1 MTTQATP
8 TSRRLGNLPT
18 HQISPGEP
26 DIRGWLVVG
35 ADGRR
40 VGRVNDVL
48 VELHSL
54 TARHLE
60 IALDPGVAE
69 RAGASTI
76 VVPVESL
83 QVAPIRSLIHLHT
96 VTTDDLEDVPGFVT
110 GPEPV
115 HEEKLEPLQ
124 RFFRCHER
132 PADPVDFWRLRR
144 RERAGQP
151 YVCEASSYGN

>member
-1 MTTQATP
+1 MTTRAKP
-8 TSRRLGNLPT
+8 ASRRLGNLPT
-18 HQISPGEP
+18 HQILPGEP
-26 DIRGWLVVG
+26 DIRGWVVVG

-40 VGRVNDVL
+40 VGRVKDVL

-60 IALDPGVAE
+60 VRLDPGVAT
-69 RAGASTI
+69 RAGATTI

-83 QVAPIRSLIHLHT
+83 QVAPIRSEVHLRA
-96 VTTDDLEDVPGFVT
+96 VTTYDLEDVPSFVT
-110 GPEPV
+110 GSEPV
-115 HEEKLEPLQ
+115 QHDRLEPLQ

-144 RERAGQP
+144 RERAAQP
-151 YVCEASSYGN
+151 YVGEGRAS

>member
-1 MTTQATP
+1 MTTQAKP
-8 TSRRLGNLPT
+8 ASRRLGNLPT
-18 HQISPGEP
+18 HQILPGEP
-26 DIRGWLVVG
+26 DIRGWVVVG

-40 VGRVNDVL
+40 VGRVHDVL
-48 VELHSL
+48 VDLHGL

-60 IALDPGVAE
+60 ITLDRGVAE

-83 QVAPIRSLIHLHT
+83 QAAPIRSEVHLHA
-96 VTTDDLEDVPGFVT
+96 VTTYDLVDVPGFAT

-115 HEEKLEPLQ
+115 HDDKVEPLQ

-132 PADPVDFWRLRR
+132 PAAPEDFWRLRR
-144 RERAGQP
+144 RERAAQP
-151 YVCEASSYGN
+151 YVCEA

>member
-1 MTTQATP
+1 MTPQAKP
-8 TSRRLGNLPT
+8 ASRRLGNLPT

-26 DIRGWLVVG
+26 DIRGWVVVG

-40 VGRVNDVL
+40 VGRVCDVL

-60 IALDPGVAE
+60 IALDRSVAA

-76 VVPVESL
+76 VVPVESS
-83 QVAPIRSLIHLHT
+83 QAAPIRSEIHLHA
-96 VTTDDLEDVPGFVT
+96 VTTDDLIDVPSFVT
-110 GPEPV
+110 GREPV
-115 HEEKLEPLQ
+115 HAEKVEPLQ

-132 PADPVDFWRLRR
+132 PAEPVDFWRLRR
-144 RERAGQP
+144 RERAAQP
-151 YVCEASSYGN
+151 YVCPTETA

>member
-1 MTTQATP
+1 MTLQAKP
-8 TSRRLGNLPT
+8 ASRRLGNLPA

-40 VGRVNDVL
+40 VGRVSDVL

-60 IALDPGVAE
+60 ITLDPDIAA
-69 RAGASTI
+69 RAGARTI

-83 QVAPIRSLIHLHT
+83 QVAPIRSLIHLRA
-96 VTTDDLEDVPGFVT
+96 VTTDDLVDVPGFVAS
-110 GPEPV
+110 PEPV
-115 HEEKLEPLQ
+115 HEDKLERLQ
-124 RFFRCHER
+124 RFFRVHER

-144 RERAGQP
+144 RERAAQP
-151 YVCEASSYGN
+151 YVCKAPL

>member
-1 MTTQATP
+1 MTPQATP
-8 TSRRLGNLPT
+8 ASRRLGNLPT

-60 IALDPGVAE
+60 ITLDPGVAE
-69 RAGASTI
+69 RAGAATI

-83 QVAPIRSLIHLHT
+83 QVAPIRSVIHLHA
-96 VTTDDLEDVPGFVT
+96 VTTDDLEDVPGFAT

-115 HEEKLEPLQ
+115 HEEKLESLQ

-132 PADPVDFWRLRR
+132 PADATDFWRLRR
-144 RERAGQP
+144 RERAAQP
-151 YVCEASSYGN
+151 YVCEAQVS

>member
-1 MTTQATP
+1 MTPQATLA
-8 TSRRLGNLPT
+8 SRRLGNLPT

-40 VGRVNDVL
+40 VGRVCDVL

-60 IALDPGVAE
+60 IALDPGIAA
-69 RAGASTI
+69 RAGAATI
-76 VVPVESL
+76 VVPVESSEA
-83 QVAPIRSLIHLHT
+83 APIRSEIHLRA
-96 VTTDDLEDVPGFVT
+96 VTTDDLVDVPGFVT

-115 HEEKLEPLQ
+115 HAEKVEPLQ

-132 PADPVDFWRLRR
+132 PADSVDFWRLRR
-144 RERAGQP
+144 RERAAQP
-151 YVCEASSYGN
+151 YVFEAPAN

>member
-1 MTTQATP
+1 MKSQATP
-8 TSRRLGNLPT
+8 SSRRLGNLPT

-40 VGRVNDVL
+40 VGRVCDVL
-48 VELHSL
+48 VELHTL

-69 RAGASTI
+69 RAGAATI

-83 QVAPIRSLIHLHT
+83 QVAPIRSEIHYHA
-96 VTTDDLEDVPGFVT
+96 VTTHDLVDVPSFVT

-132 PADPVDFWRLRR
+132 PADAAEFWRLRR
-144 RERAGQP
+144 RERAAQP
-151 YVCEASSYGN
+151 YVCEAQAS